1 MRSLGEV
8 LQLATQ
14 FLKQKEIVLARR
26 SAEDLLAFVLKKS
39 RLDLYLQFD
48 LPLEEKELEHFRS
61 LVKRLSLKEPIEY
74 ILGQIEFYNCL
85 FSLNPFVLIPRPE
98 TEILLDHICREIEQ
112 EEKKPQVAWD
122 ICTGSGCLGIGL
134 KKRFPFISVTLSD
147 LCPDA
152 LHMAFLNAKQNQ
164 VEVEVLLG
172 DLLNPFEGKK
182 ADLVICNPPYVSLSE
197 YEALDL
203 SVKGFEPKK
212 ALIAEENGLVFYH
225 FLSQQLPLFL
235 NKGARVYL
243 EIGAT
248 QGQKIKELFADPSW
262 TRIFIEKDLSG
273 HDRFFFLEF
282 ES

>member
-8 LQLATQ
+8 LQVATK
-14 FLKQKEIVLARR
+14 FLKQKEIVQARR

-74 ILGQIEFYNCL
+74 ILGRVEFYNCL

-98 TEILLDHICREIEQ
+98 TEILLDLICREISQ

-134 KKRFPFISVTLSD
+134 KKRFPFINVTLSD

-152 LHMAFLNAKQNQ
+152 LHVASLNAKQNQ

-172 DLLNPFEGKK
+172 DLLKSFVGKK

-197 YEALDL
+197 YETLDL
-203 SVKGFEPKK
+203 SVKGFEPKQ
-212 ALIAEENGLVFYH
+212 ALVAEENGLVFYRL
-225 FLSQQLPLFL
+225 LSQQLPLFL
-235 NKGARVYL
+235 NKGAKVYL
-243 EIGAT
+243 EIGTT
-248 QGQKIKELFADPSW
+248 QGQKIKELFGFSSW
-262 TRIFIEKDLSG
+262 TRVFVEKDLSG

>member
-8 LQLATQ
+8 LQIATQ
-14 FLKQKEIVLARR
+14 FLQQKEIVQAKR

-48 LPLEEKELEHFRS
+48 LPLEEKELEHFCS

-74 ILGQIEFYNCL
+74 ILGRIEFYNCL

-98 TEILLDHICREIEQ
+98 TEILLDHICREIEL
-112 EEKKPQVAWD
+112 EEKKPQIAWD
-122 ICTGSGCLGIGL
+122 ICTGSGCLGVGL
-134 KKRFPFISVTLSD
+134 KKRFPFMNITLSD

-152 LHMAFLNAKQNQ
+152 LHVASLNAKQNQ

-172 DLLNPFEGKK
+172 DFLKPFEGKK
-182 ADLVICNPPYVSLSE
+182 VDLVICNPPYVSLSE
-197 YEALDL
+197 YETLDL
-203 SVKGFEPKK
+203 SVKGFEPKQ
-212 ALIAEENGLVFYH
+212 AFVAEENGLAFYRL
-225 FLSQQLPLFL
+225 LSQQLPQFL
-235 NKGARVYL
+235 NQGAKVYL

-248 QGQKIKELFADPSW
+248 QGQKIKELFASPSW
-262 TRIFIEKDLSG
+262 TRVLIEKDLSG

>member
-8 LQLATQ
+8 LQTTTQ
-14 FLKQKEIVLARR
+14 FLKQKEIVQPRR

-48 LPLEEKELEHFRS
+48 LPLEEKELRHFQS
-61 LVKRLSLKEPIEY
+61 LIRRLSLHEPVEY
-74 ILGQIEFYNCL
+74 ILGQVEFYNCL
-85 FSLNPFVLIPRPE
+85 FFLNSFVLIPRPE
-98 TEILLDHICREIEQ
+98 TEILLDRICREIEQ
-112 EEKKPQVAWD
+112 GEKKPRIAWD

-134 KKRFPFISVTLSD
+134 KKRFPFINVSLSD

-152 LHMAFLNAKQNQ
+152 LHVAFLNAKQNQ

-172 DLLNPFEGKK
+172 DLLKPFEGKK
-182 ADLVICNPPYVSLSE
+182 ADLVICNPPYISLSE
-197 YEALDL
+197 YETLDL
-203 SVKGFEPKK
+203 NVKGFEPKG
-212 ALIAEENGLVFYH
+212 ALVAEENGLIFYRL
-225 FLSQQLPLFL
+225 LSQQLPLFL
-235 NKGARVYL
+235 NKGAKVYL

-248 QGQKIKELFADPSW
+248 QGQKIKELFSGPSW
-262 TRIFIEKDLSG
+262 TQIFIEKDLSG

>member
-8 LQLATQ
+8 LQVATK
-14 FLKQKEIVLARR
+14 FLKQKEIVQARR

-74 ILGQIEFYNCL
+74 ILGRVEFYNCL

-98 TEILLDHICREIEQ
+98 TEILLDLICREISQ

-134 KKRFPFISVTLSD
+134 KKRFPFINVTLSD

-152 LHMAFLNAKQNQ
+152 LHVASLNAKQNQ

-172 DLLNPFEGKK
+172 DLLKPFAGKK

-197 YEALDL
+197 YETLDL
-203 SVKGFEPKK
+203 SVKGFEPKQ
-212 ALIAEENGLVFYH
+212 ALVAEENGLVFYRL
-225 FLSQQLPLFL
+225 LSQQLPLFL
-235 NKGARVYL
+235 NKGAKVYL
-243 EIGAT
+243 EIGTT
-248 QGQKIKELFADPSW
+248 QGQKIKELFGCSSW
-262 TRIFIEKDLSG
+262 TRVFVEKDLSG

>member
-1 MRSLGEV
+1 MKSVGEV
-8 LQLATQ
+8 LQIATQ
-14 FLKQKEIVLARR
+14 FLKQKEIVQARR

-61 LVKRLSLKEPIEY
+61 LIKRLSLEEPIEY
-74 ILGQIEFYNCL
+74 ILGRVEFYNCL

-98 TEILLDHICREIEQ
+98 TEILLDRICREISQ

-134 KKRFPFISVTLSD
+134 KKRFPFINVTLSD
-147 LCPDA
+147 LCADA
-152 LHMAFLNAKQNQ
+152 LHVAALNAKQNQ
-164 VEVEVLLG
+164 TEIEVLLG
-172 DLLNPFEGKK
+172 DLLKPFEGKK

-197 YEALDL
+197 YETLDF
-203 SVKGFEPKK
+203 SVKGFEPRQ
-212 ALIAEENGLVFYH
+212 ALVAEENGLIFYRL
-225 FLSQQLPLFL
+225 LSQQLPLFL

-248 QGQKIKELFADPSW
+248 QGQKVKELFSCSSW
-262 TRIFIEKDLSG
+262 TRAVIEKDLSG